1 MSIRLVNQG
10 DSGVKGGR
18 AGHLYIK
25 LSVPPD
31 EVFKR
36 EGPNVHTDIP
46 ITVGQAI
53 LGGTVMVPTL
63 AGQDL
68 EIKVTLPILSGLYS
82 YDICPSNRYH
92 RAHNPTKSE
101 CCAAKAF
108 LQYHLMAGAL
118 EQEIIISTS
127 RLRFQRTRIFPSIPF
142 YAQSRCLTFY
152 NLGLLHRA
160 KRKP

>member
-1 MSIRLVNQG
+1 MCKYHQVSIISYYDTSLTQKLYLHNVGVDDGMSIRLVNQG

-68 EIKVTLPILSGLYS
+68 EIKVTLSIHSVYCIHMIFVPQIDTTGHTTRRKASVARQRHSYS
-82 YDICPSNRYH
+82 I
-92 RAHNPTKSE
+92 T
-101 CCAAKAF
+101 
-108 LQYHLMAGAL
+108 
-118 EQEIIISTS
+118 
-127 RLRFQRTRIFPSIPF
+127 
-142 YAQSRCLTFY
+142 
-152 NLGLLHRA
+152 
-160 KRKP
+160 